1 MWVALHALVAWC
13 MPSVLRAL
21 AAQPHASRALGQ
33 APVAAGAAKGQV
45 KWVDWLGLPLYHAM
59 MVLIIPA
66 LVGFAPFSRRLS
78 VRNLW
83 DALMA

>member
-1 MWVALHALVAWC
+1 MWVVLHALVAWC
-13 MPSVLRAL
+13 MPSVLRTL
-21 AAQPHASRALGQ
+21 AAQPHAGMALGQ
-33 APVAAGAAKGQV
+33 AAVTAGTASGRV
-45 KWVDWLGLPLYHAM
+45 KWMDWLALPMYHVM

-78 VRNLW
+78 VQHLW